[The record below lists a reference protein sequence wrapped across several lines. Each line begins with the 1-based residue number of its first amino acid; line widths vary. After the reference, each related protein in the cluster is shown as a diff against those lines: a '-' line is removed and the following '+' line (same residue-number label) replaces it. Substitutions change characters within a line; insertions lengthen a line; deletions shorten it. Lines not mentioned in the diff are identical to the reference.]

1 VRPDTADDDPEVRI
15 LVNTNVSMSRH
26 KAAAQAVHAAL
37 AAFGIPHG
45 RVVVLGGRPDEVA
58 AMDVVVRDAGRT
70 EVAPGTLTAGAALV
84 RRSGDDGSE
93 DDGSEDDGSE
103 DDGSGHPGG
112 TDPR

>member
-1 VRPDTADDDPEVRI
+1 MRPDAADDPEVRI

-84 RRSGDDGSE
+84 HRPGDDGSGDDGSE
-93 DDGSEDDGSE
+93 
-103 DDGSGHPGG
+103 HPGG
-112 TDPR
+112 TDPT

>member
-1 VRPDTADDDPEVRI
+1 MRPDTADDDPEVRI

-84 RRSGDDGSE
+84 RRPRDDDRSHGVPGS
-93 DDGSEDDGSE
+93 
-103 DDGSGHPGG
+103 
-112 TDPR
+112 R

>member
-84 RRSGDDGSE
+84 RRSGDDCSR

>member
-1 VRPDTADDDPEVRI
+1 MRPDAADDDPEVRI

-84 RRSGDDGSE
+84 RRR
-93 DDGSEDDGSE
+93 E

-112 TDPR
+112 TDPG

>member
-1 VRPDTADDDPEVRI
+1 VRPDAADDDPEVRI

-84 RRSGDDGSE
+84 RRR
-93 DDGSEDDGSE
+93 E

-112 TDPR
+112 TDPG

>member
-1 VRPDTADDDPEVRI
+1 VDTDDGPEVRV
-15 LVNTNVSMSRH
+15 LVNNNVSMSRH

-84 RRSGDDGSE
+84 RRPADDGRGDDGSGR
-93 DDGSEDDGSE
+93 DRCARPDGRE
-103 DDGSGHPGG
+103 
-112 TDPR
+112 PR

>member
-1 VRPDTADDDPEVRI
+1 MRPDAAGDPEVRI

-84 RRSGDDGSE
+84 RRAGPPPR
-93 DDGSEDDGSE
+93 
-103 DDGSGHPGG
+103 DDGSG
-112 TDPR
+112 TDDGSHEVSSSR